1 MFIDVCEY
9 NNDTRHCTILLILFI
24 LVIIGMD
31 GEKRGKKK
39 SRADMR
45 TVNPVGWYCA
55 VACLSWI
62 GFLEYR
68 ADKTLLLLLLLS

>member
-31 GEKRGKKK
+31 GEKRGKR
-39 SRADMR
+39 SLGQ
-45 TVNPVGWYCA
+45 TCGQ
-55 VACLSWI
+55 
-62 GFLEYR
+62 
-68 ADKTLLLLLLLS
+68 